1 MKKTL
6 IVSLLLSLCAS
17 GCSLFGGQEEPA
29 PAEPVAESPAV
40 QEPAAAPAQEQLPV
54 AAQQKSMKKSGSSQK
69 KAGKQRG
76 KMPAVS
82 QEQAAAELQPVAR
95 SLVGH
100 AASCVVPNEH
110 KREIVK
116 EGKEYVARY
125 LCIDT
130 ASMTTEVRPSTHSGS
145 QYVGFIRYIEDQYEC
160 RGKTRQEAMQGQ
172 GKKIRSRRI
181 NEMICY
187 TTQWQNGCTF

>member
-1 MKKTL
+1 MKKIL
-6 IVSLLLSLCAS
+6 VVSLLLSLCAS

-29 PAEPVAESPAV
+29 PAKPVAESPAAPESV
-40 QEPAAAPAQEQLPV
+40 AAPAPEQSPV
-54 AAQQKSMKKSGSSQK
+54 AAQSMKKSGASQK
-69 KAGKQRG
+69 KAGKKRG

-100 AASCVVPNEH
+100 AASSVVPNER

-125 LCIDT
+125 LCIDP

-172 GKKIRSRRI
+172 GKKVRSRRI